1 MMTLEKK
8 RWLITGAAGFIGS
21 HLLEALLK
29 ADQIVVGLDNFITGK
44 RENINDV
51 LDSVS
56 EEQRKNFT
64 FIEADIRDFQACQ
77 DATKNIDYV
86 LHQAA
91 LGSVPRSV
99 KDPIT
104 TNDINV
110 TGFLNIIRA
119 SELNNVSRFV
129 YASSSSV
136 YGDSEALPKKEDVL
150 GTPLSPYAVSK
161 RTNELYADAFFNSYN
176 MEVVGLRY
184 FNVFGPRQDPESM
197 YAAVIPLWIKSL
209 LEGTPCY
216 INGDGK
222 NSRDFCYIEN
232 VIQANINAALTS
244 NKGVAGQVFNIA
256 FGESTNLLQLFDML
270 KMNLE
275 LPEEVNPIHR
285 EPRIGDVIHSLA
297 DIQKAKSF
305 LGYSPSHSISSGLK
319 ITTEW
324 FRDAISNK
332 KK

>member
-1 MMTLEKK
+1 MILEKK
-8 RWLITGAAGFIGS
+8 RWLVTGVAGFIGS

-29 ADQIVVGLDNFITGK
+29 ADQTVIGLDNFITGK
-44 RENINDV
+44 RSNIDDV
-51 LDSVS
+51 LGLVTA
-56 EEQRKNFT
+56 EQARNFT
-64 FIEADIRDFQACQ
+64 FVEGDIRSFETCQ
-77 DATKNIDYV
+77 EVTKNVNYV
-86 LHQAA
+86 LNQAA

-110 TGFLNIIRA
+110 TGFLNILRA
-119 SELNNVSRFV
+119 SELNKVSRFV

-136 YGDSEALPKKEDVL
+136 YGDSEILPKQEDIL
-150 GTPLSPYAVSK
+150 GAPLSPYAVSK
-161 RTNELYADAFFNSYN
+161 RVNELYADAFFRSYN

-197 YAAVIPLWIKSL
+197 YAAVIPLWVKSL
-209 LEGTPCY
+209 LEGSPCY

-232 VIQANINAALTS
+232 VVQANINAALTS
-244 NKGVAGQVFNIA
+244 NKSVIGQVFNVA

-270 KMNLE
+270 KANLD
-275 LPEEVNPIHR
+275 LPNDLNPVHR
-285 EPRIGDVIHSLA
+285 EPRIGDVKHSLA
-297 DIQKAKSF
+297 DIQKAKSL
-305 LGYSPSHSISSGLK
+305 LGYAPEHSISSGLK

-324 FRDAISNK
+324 FKNAILNK
-332 KK
+332 TK